1 MMFKKLFPM
10 IGVVAPIVMHFMVMS
25 VVLVLV
31 LLNIK
36 YGIEFE
42 LMSTNYFHLVDSVY
56 DMVYLLYF
64 CSVVSFI
71 ILYLSYVF
79 LLRWINKARA

>member
-1 MMFKKLFPM
+1 MFKKLFST
-10 IGVVAPIVMHFMVMS
+10 IGVATPIVMNFIVMS

-36 YGIEFE
+36 YGIESE
-42 LMSTNYFHLVDSVY
+42 LMSTSYFYLVDSVY

-64 CSVVSFI
+64 SSVISFV

-79 LLRWINKARA
+79 LSKWIKNARA